1 MRPTAKLAFSS
12 IALLLLVLIGY
23 LEWRLWT
30 GPWSIPEVRRLEA
43 RVKAQREENETLRQ
57 RNARSAAD
65 VQDLKTGKEAVEERA
80 RAELGMTRPGEV
92 FYQVVEPPAAA
103 AGTPPPDAAAPK
115 K

>member
-1 MRPTAKLAFSS
+1 MGAAAKLAFTT
-12 IALLLLVLIGY
+12 IALVLLVLIGF

-43 RVKAQREENETLRQ
+43 RVKTQREENESLRQ

-92 FYQVVEPPAAA
+92 FYQVVEPPAANGKA
-103 AGTPPPDAAAPK
+103 APDAAAPK

>member
-1 MRPTAKLAFSS
+1 MRPGAKLAFSS
-12 IALLLLVLIGY
+12 IALVLLVLIGY

-43 RVKAQREENETLRQ
+43 RVKAQREENESLRQ

-92 FYQVVEPPAAA
+92 FYQVIEPPPSNDKSA
-103 AGTPPPDAAAPK
+103 PDAAAPK
-115 K
+115 R

>member
-1 MRPTAKLAFSS
+1 MGRSAKLAFGSV
-12 IALLLLVLIGY
+12 ALLLATLTGY

-30 GPWSIPEVRRLEA
+30 GPWSIPEVHHLEA
-43 RVKAQREENETLRQ
+43 RVKAQREENEKLRQ

-92 FYQVVEPPAAA
+92 FYQVIETPANGKPAPDA
-103 AGTPPPDAAAPK
+103 PPPKP
-115 K
+115 

>member
-1 MRPTAKLAFSS
+1 MTPSAKLAFTS
-12 IALLLLVLIGY
+12 IALLLLVLIGF

-30 GPWSIPEVRRLEA
+30 GPWSMPEVHRLEA

-65 VQDLKTGKEAVEERA
+65 VDDLKTGKEAVEERA

-92 FYQVVEPPAAA
+92 FYQVIEPPAGEKAA
-103 AGTPPPDAAAPK
+103 PDPAAPK

>member
-1 MRPTAKLAFSS
+1 VRPGAKLAFSS
-12 IALLLLVLIGY
+12 IALVLLVLIGY

-43 RVKAQREENETLRQ
+43 RVKAQREENEALRQ

-80 RAELGMTRPGEV
+80 RAELGMTRPGVV
-92 FYQVVEPPAAA
+92 FYQVVVPPGAANGKA
-103 AGTPPPDAAAPK
+103 APDAAAPK
-115 K
+115 Q

>member
-1 MRPTAKLAFSS
+1 VRPTAKLAFGS
-12 IALLLLVLIGY
+12 IALVLLVLIGF

-30 GPWSIPEVRRLEA
+30 GPWSLPEVRRLEA

-92 FYQVVEPPAAA
+92 FYQVVEPPAGGKTAPAA
-103 AGTPPPDAAAPK
+103 DPTLPK